1 MHGVSKLAIEGGRL
15 AVFASLFFFLHKNTL
30 PPVSS
35 PAGRVGLVRRCDDP
49 DALPPAMVKFSV

>member
-1 MHGVSKLAIEGGRL
+1 MHGVSKLAIEGGR
-15 AVFASLFFFLHKNTL
+15 AMFASLFSFLYKNTL

>member
-1 MHGVSKLAIEGGRL
+1 M
-15 AVFASLFFFLHKNTL
+15 FASLFFFLYKNTL